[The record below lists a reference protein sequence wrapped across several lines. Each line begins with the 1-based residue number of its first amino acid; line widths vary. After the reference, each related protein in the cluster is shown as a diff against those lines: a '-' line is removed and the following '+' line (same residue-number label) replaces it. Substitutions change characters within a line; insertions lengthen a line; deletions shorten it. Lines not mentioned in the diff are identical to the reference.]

1 MPRMKWP
8 LIWLTVSAI
17 LMVEC
22 FLDFTVDR
30 EEDAAAALTVF
41 PFLLV
46 GFALSVRYYRSRIAQ
61 RQQWREDREMAWWLS
76 DLPPL
81 PDPSEDIE
89 RTQAGWFARGGR
101 VPGPDDPRTV
111 GWKK

>member
-8 LIWLTVSAI
+8 LIWLTVSTV
-17 LMVEC
+17 LLVEC
-22 FLDFTVDR
+22 LLDFTVDR
-30 EEDAAAALTVF
+30 EEDAAAALMCF

-46 GFALSVRYYRSRIAQ
+46 GFALSVRYRRRRVAQ
-61 RQQWREDREMAWWLS
+61 RQQWRDDREMAWWLK

-81 PDPSEDIE
+81 PASGEDIE

-101 VPGPDDPRTV
+101 VFGSDDPRTV